1 MTLGKYKGD
10 LALLLAAL
18 IWGTSFISQKLGMNY
33 VEPLTFTASR
43 FLLGGF
49 VLIPVIL
56 FFQQKSKKDQM
67 PQNSEPHSEPQSKPY
82 KVKDLLIGGILCG
95 ASIFLGASAQ
105 QIGIVSTTAGKAA
118 FITALYIVI
127 VPLLGLFLK
136 HKVSRA
142 TWFGVAL
149 AVIGLYLLTI
159 REGFSIQKGDAIVL
173 VGTIFWALQIVIID
187 HYVDKTDGLKLSCVQ
202 FFAAGLLSAVAAF
215 LFETPVLAD
224 IIACGGLI
232 LYMGF
237 FAVGLAYSLQII
249 GQKQTK
255 PAVAAIIMS
264 LESVFAVIFGAM
276 FLQESMTPKEL
287 SGCALMFAAFIV
299 TQVKL
304 GEKEL
309 T

>member
-56 FFQQKSKKDQM
+56 FFQQKNKKDQM
-67 PQNSEPHSEPQSKPY
+67 LQQSEPQRKSY
-82 KVKDLLIGGILCG
+82 KGKDLLIGGSLCG

-136 HKVSRA
+136 HKVTRA
-142 TWFGVAL
+142 TWFGVVL

-159 REGFSIQKGDAIVL
+159 REGFSIQRGDAIVL
-173 VGTIFWALQIVIID
+173 IGTIFWALQIIIID

-202 FFAAGLLSAVAAF
+202 FFTAGLLSAVAAF

-264 LESVFAVIFGAM
+264 LESVFAVIFGAI
-276 FLQESMTPKEL
+276 FLQESMTAKEL
-287 SGCALMFAAFIV
+287 SGCVLMFAAFVV
-299 TQVKL
+299 TQLKS
-304 GEKEL
+304 K
-309 T
+309 

>member
-1 MTLGKYKGD
+1 MTLRKYKGD

-56 FFQQKSKKDQM
+56 FFQQKNKKDQM
-67 PQNSEPHSEPQSKPY
+67 LQHSEPQRKPY
-82 KVKDLLIGGILCG
+82 KGKDLLIGGTLCG

-136 HKVSRA
+136 HKVTRA
-142 TWFGVAL
+142 TWFGIAL

-159 REGFSIQKGDAIVL
+159 REGFSIQRGDAIVL
-173 VGTIFWALQIVIID
+173 IGTIFWALQIIIID
-187 HYVDKTDGLKLSCVQ
+187 HYVDKTDSLKLSCVQ
-202 FFAAGLLSAVAAF
+202 FFTAGLLSAVAAF

-264 LESVFAVIFGAM
+264 LESVFAVIFGAI
-276 FLQESMTPKEL
+276 FLQESMSPKEL

-304 GEKEL
+304 GRPE
-309 T
+309 

>member
-67 PQNSEPHSEPQSKPY
+67 PQNSKPHSEPQSKPY
-82 KVKDLLIGGILCG
+82 KRKDLLIGGILCG

-159 REGFSIQKGDAIVL
+159 REGFSIQ
-173 VGTIFWALQIVIID
+173 
-187 HYVDKTDGLKLSCVQ
+187 
-202 FFAAGLLSAVAAF
+202 
-215 LFETPVLAD
+215 
-224 IIACGGLI
+224 
-232 LYMGF
+232 
-237 FAVGLAYSLQII
+237 
-249 GQKQTK
+249 
-255 PAVAAIIMS
+255 
-264 LESVFAVIFGAM
+264 
-276 FLQESMTPKEL
+276 
-287 SGCALMFAAFIV
+287 
-299 TQVKL
+299 
-304 GEKEL
+304 
-309 T
+309 